1 MTVARE
7 HEQTDVAADD
17 NLGGAQPWR
26 RWLVAFLATVV
37 VLGVTVYAA
46 VVLIDPFATGR
57 FTPIK
62 SIELASN
69 NPRLLKAGLV
79 RDPRFDAAI
88 FGSSTGYPLNP
99 KAISDASGWRV
110 AQFAIP
116 ASLPPSQ
123 LRVARAYQRFH
134 GDQASLQIYVLDHF
148 WCRPGDPAS
157 GGWGAFPDWVYESSD
172 ADYLS
177 RILFP
182 EGIKTAAQRVGL
194 WLGVVQP
201 TARDDGFLFK
211 DMAPIP
217 RAQLLSRQRPRDV
230 DAPGAGFP
238 ALDLLAQHIAALP
251 ANVRVAF
258 VFAPPHISMIPIAGS
273 PADARLQACKA
284 RARQI
289 AAARSSSAWLDLMTE
304 NEITRDE
311 KNYFDEVHYTPA
323 ASERFA
329 AAIVAALKQNGL
341 DRPRP

>member
-1 MTVARE
+1 MTVAPD
-7 HEQTDVAADD
+7 HETLDPAAADGSAAD
-17 NLGGAQPWR
+17 TQPWR
-26 RWLVAFLATVV
+26 KWLVAFLGTTVA
-37 VLGVTVYAA
+37 LGIAVYAA

-69 NPRLLKAGLV
+69 NARLLKAGLV
-79 RDPRFDAAI
+79 RDPRFDGAI
-88 FGSSTGYPLNP
+88 FGSSTGYPLDP
-99 KAISDASGWRV
+99 KRIGDASGWRV

-134 GDQASLQIYVLDHF
+134 RDQASLQIYVLDHF

-172 ADYLS
+172 SEYLS

-182 EGIKTAAQRVGL
+182 EGIKTAAQRVGM
-194 WLGVVQP
+194 WLGFAKPV
-201 TARDDGFLFK
+201 AREDGFLFK
-211 DMAPIP
+211 DMVPIP
-217 RAQLLSRQRPRDV
+217 RAQLLTRARPRTD

-238 ALDLLAQHIAALP
+238 ALELLAQHVAALP

-258 VFAPPHISMIPIAGS
+258 VFAPPHLSMIPVADS
-273 PADARLQACKA
+273 PADARLQACKT

-289 AAARSSSAWLDLMTE
+289 AAARGSSAWLDLMTE
-304 NEITRDE
+304 NEISRDE
-311 KNYFDEVHYTPA
+311 NNYFDEVHYTPA
-323 ASERFA
+323 ASDRFA
-329 AAIVAALKQNGL
+329 AAIVAALKEKGL
-341 DRPRP
+341 DRR

>member
-1 MTVARE
+1 MTVAPD
-7 HEQTDVAADD
+7 HDKPDLAATGD
-17 NLGGAQPWR
+17 LGDTRPWR
-26 RWLVAFLATVV
+26 RWLAVFAGTTFVV
-37 VLGVTVYAA
+37 GA
-46 VVLIDPFATGR
+46 VVYLAVLLIDPFATGR

-79 RDPRFDAAI
+79 RDPRFDGAI
-88 FGSSTGYPLNP
+88 FGSSTGYPLDP
-99 KAISDASGWRV
+99 QRIGDASGWRV
-110 AQFAIP
+110 AQYAIP

-134 GDQASLQIYVLDHF
+134 RGEASLQIYVLDHF

-172 ADYLS
+172 AEYLS

-194 WLGVVQP
+194 WLGFVQP
-201 TARDDGFLFK
+201 TARDDGYLFK

-217 RAQLLSRQRPRDV
+217 RAQLLSRERPRSD

-238 ALDLLAQHIAALP
+238 ALDLLAQHIATLP
-251 ANVRVAF
+251 PNIRVAF
-258 VFAPPHISMIPIAGS
+258 VFAPPHISMIPVAGS

-284 RARQI
+284 RARRL
-289 AAARSSSAWLDLMTE
+289 ATARDGSTWLDLMTE

-323 ASERFA
+323 TAERFA
-329 AAIVAALKQNGL
+329 AAIVAALREKGL
-341 DRPRP
+341 VRQ

>member
-1 MTVARE
+1 MTVAPD
-7 HEQTDVAADD
+7 HEKPNLAADGSIGD
-17 NLGGAQPWR
+17 ARPWR
-26 RWLVAFLATVV
+26 RWLVAFLSTLVV
-37 VLGVTVYAA
+37 VGATVYAA

-62 SIELASN
+62 SVELASN

-79 RDPRFDAAI
+79 RDPRFNAAI
-88 FGSSTGYPLNP
+88 FGSSTGYPLDP
-99 KAISDASGWRV
+99 KAIGDGSAWRV

-134 GDQASLQIYVLDHF
+134 SDQATLQIYVLDHF

-194 WLGVVQP
+194 WLGLVEP
-201 TARDDGFLFK
+201 TARDDGFMFR
-211 DMAPIP
+211 DMTPIP
-217 RAQLLSRQRPRDV
+217 RTQLISRARPRD
-230 DAPGAGFP
+230 DDGSGKGFP
-238 ALDLLAQHIAALP
+238 ALEQLAAHMAALP
-251 ANVRVAF
+251 KDVHVAF

-273 PADARLQACKA
+273 PAAARLQACKA

-289 AAARSSSAWLDLMTE
+289 AGGRGNSAWLDLMTE

-323 ASERFA
+323 ASARFA
-329 AAIVAALKQNGL
+329 AAIVAALKDKGL
-341 DRPRP
+341 DKR